1 MLIKVLTYILVC
13 ANIYLTNT
21 KKVFAVTKKAY
32 RMTWTVRP
40 IGTTQKGGCYYII
53 ADRPT
58 KRKAVVIMLRIYL
71 TNLGKYNEGE
81 LLGEWVEL
89 PVSQDELKEVFN
101 RIGINEQYEEYFITD
116 YECDFYEVG
125 EYENLDTLNEI
136 AEKLNELEEEEST
149 VAKALMS
156 ECGYTLDEA
165 IEKVNNG
172 DYRIYSDCND
182 MTDVAYEVVEEC
194 GYLNNVPENVARYFD
209 YEAFGRDLG
218 IEGTFIF
225 LDNGDC
231 LEVIQ

>member
-1 MLIKVLTYILVC
+1 MLK
-13 ANIYLTNT
+13 
-21 KKVFAVTKKAY
+21 
-32 RMTWTVRP
+32 
-40 IGTTQKGGCYYII
+40 
-53 ADRPT
+53 
-58 KRKAVVIMLRIYL
+58 IYL

-89 PVSQDELKEVFN
+89 PVSQDKLKEVFK